1 MRPGEVN
8 DYSELFI
15 LPEMISQKENIL
27 AQSVQYLKSVGPKRA
42 EAFKKIGIK
51 TIRDILF
58 YFPSRHLDR
67 TTTLSAAK
75 AYGYI
80 VNGYDGELT
89 VIARVEDKEKRRYGR
104 KEIMKVQFRDSTGFF
119 ECVWYQGIKY
129 FYDVF
134 KEGDYFAV
142 SGKPAIS
149 NHGNLQFTH
158 PDFDRL
164 SEDESKMLNTGNI
177 IPFYRIPKELKET
190 AIGDFSLRKIISAA
204 VENYAGSLEE
214 TLPLYLLEE
223 NKLADIVFSVKNFH
237 FPENQESLEAASRR
251 FKYEELFYLQI
262 LLALRKHNYKI
273 KQEGHSF
280 KIKTSLVK
288 DFLGTLPFTL
298 TKAQLKVLS
307 EIKADMESASPMNRL
322 LQGDVGSGKTI
333 VALIT
338 MLIAVDNG
346 CQTVMMAP
354 TEILA
359 DQHAKNISAMMKQL
373 SEVHK
378 KRTIKVSLL
387 LGGQKKSVREKNL
400 QAIEL
405 NEADI
410 IIGTHA
416 LFEENVKFH
425 NLGLVIVDEQH
436 RFGVAQRGK
445 LLSKGITPDVIVM
458 SATPIPRTLSM
469 TLYGNLDVSIINE
482 MPKNRKPIK
491 TVLRGENKL
500 PEIFKFI
507 VNKNR
512 KEGYQS
518 FIVYPLVEESEK
530 LELKAAETYYNELKD
545 SYLKELN
552 IGIIHGRMPWR
563 EKEAV
568 MLEFLHKKYDALI
581 ATTVI
586 EVGIDIPDAN
596 IILINDAH
604 RFGLS
609 QLHQLRG
616 RVGRGIKQA
625 FCILVTKDSF
635 AAASERLPSDIRYF
649 SSVQLEKYKAGIRL
663 KTMVEQLDGFK
674 VAETDMRLRGPG
686 DIFGTKQSGF
696 PEFKYVNIIDDTAL
710 LLSAR
715 DTAFKIVTDDPH
727 FNRAEN
733 KIIRRILSEHYKP
746 QLEFIK
752 IA

>member
-1 MRPGEVN
+1 MN
-8 DYSELFI
+8 
-15 LPEMISQKENIL
+15 SQKENIL
-27 AQSVQYLKSVGPKRA
+27 EQSVQYLKSVGPKRA
-42 EAFKKIGIK
+42 EAFRKIGIK

-80 VNGYDGELT
+80 VNGYNGELT
-89 VIARVEDKEKRRYGR
+89 VIAKVEDKEKRRFYR
-104 KEIMKVQFRDSTGFF
+104 KEIMKVQFRDATGFF
-119 ECVWYQGIKY
+119 ECVWFQGAKY

-134 KEGDYFAV
+134 NEGDYFAV
-142 SGKPAIS
+142 SGKPTIS

-164 SEDESKMLNTGNI
+164 SENESKMLNTGKI

-190 AIGDFSLRKIISAA
+190 AIGDFSLRRIISYA
-204 VENYAGSLEE
+204 VQNYAHNLEE
-214 TLPLYLLEE
+214 TLPDYLLKE
-223 NKLADIVFSVKNFH
+223 NNLADIVTSVKNFH
-237 FPENQESLEAASRR
+237 FPENKESLDAASKR

-262 LLALRKHNYKI
+262 LIALRKHNYKT
-273 KQEGHSF
+273 KQKGHSL
-280 KIKTSLVK
+280 KIKTDLVK
-288 DFLGTLPFTL
+288 DFLSTLPFKL

-307 EIKADMESASPMNRL
+307 EIRNDMESELPMNRL

-333 VALIT
+333 VALIS

-346 CQTVMMAP
+346 YQAVMMAP

-359 DQHAKNISAMMKQL
+359 DQHAKNISGMMKKL
-373 SEVHK
+373 YETCK
-378 KRTIKVSLL
+378 KKNVKLSLL
-387 LGGQKKSVREKNL
+387 LGGQKKSVRQKNL

-416 LFEENVKFH
+416 LFEENVKFN
-425 NLGLVIVDEQH
+425 NLGLIIVDEQH

-458 SATPIPRTLSM
+458 SATPIPRTISM
-469 TLYGNLDVSIINE
+469 TLYGDLDVSIINE
-482 MPKNRKPIK
+482 MPKNRKAVK
-491 TVLRGENKL
+491 TVLRGEKKL
-500 PEIFKFI
+500 PEIFSFI
-507 VNKNR
+507 IDKTKKDR
-512 KEGYQS
+512 YQS

-530 LELKAAETYYNELKD
+530 LELKAAETHYNQLKE

-552 IGIIHGRMPWR
+552 IGLIHGRMSWR
-563 EKEAV
+563 EKETV
-568 MLEFLHKKYDALI
+568 MLEFLHKKYDVLI

-609 QLHQLRG
+609 QLHQMRG
-616 RVGRGIKQA
+616 RVGRGAKQA
-625 FCILVTKDSF
+625 YCILVTKDSY
-635 AAASERLPSDIRYF
+635 AASSNKLPADMEYLSTAQI
-649 SSVQLEKYKAGIRL
+649 EKYKAGIRM
-663 KTMVEQLDGFK
+663 KTMVENLDGFK
-674 VAETDMRLRGPG
+674 VAEVDMKLRGPG
-686 DIFGTKQSGF
+686 DIFGTRQSGF
-696 PEFKYVNIIDDTAL
+696 PEFKYINIIEDTEL
-710 LLSAR
+710 LLSAK
-715 DTAFKIVTDDPH
+715 DKAFGIITDDPDL
-727 FNRAEN
+727 NKDEN
-733 KIIRRILSEHYKP
+733 KIIRKILSREYKP
-746 QLEFIK
+746 QLSYIR